1 MATRRFIAGTG
12 VWNLAANWDDGAG
25 GGGAV
30 PLVTDDV
37 LFDVGSPVCDINA
50 VAVAKTINFT
60 GYLAA
65 ITFSNNLAVS
75 GNVTFDDSATYV
87 AGGGSLIIAAAATI
101 TSDGVSLAVPLDL
114 GGGGGTFAIALADNW
129 TTTGGVSITG
139 SSSASRTLSGSNL
152 YVSGNLT
159 ISGIVGGAVGGS
171 ADIIIN
177 GSSTISSSIA
187 GIGAFAGTL
196 IINGAGAD
204 VVFSGVFNF
213 GGSAASSL
221 LTYTAAASVTTTGS
235 TLSIVGTATLAT
247 SGMDG
252 VGAIDK
258 WNNVIIGVAGATGF
272 TTTLNSALN
281 VGGDFTIRGA
291 TNAAHIING
300 AFNLNVSGSFT
311 ISGITTGSVSGTA
324 TIVLNG
330 TGTVTINNSGG
341 FYLPLR
347 IEAGAGVI
355 TFLSGTTSVFV
366 GNTFTW
372 VSGTVITTG
381 HTLSLGYDNQTIN
394 SGDVHW
400 NNVRIENV
408 TKTLIITGTLF
419 VDGIL
424 TLYTNTITRTI
435 STGTISVSGCVTL
448 PNLTT
453 GIITGTGTLNMT
465 GGTLSMNAGATT
477 GYLGLNTTIAGN
489 VTFSGT
495 INVGGGNDAT
505 GKGLTYA
512 SGTPVVTGS
521 NFKVVNGAYTITCNA
536 AGMVF
541 GTLTLNAP
549 TTFAGSYGFTCTE
562 MISSIAEGAATAGDI
577 VSGWDFTSGWTPFNV
592 TSLTQNS
599 FVSTGSP
606 GGVYKSVL
614 TLGRRYRL
622 VVTGTISIGDFSIQS
637 LSSAENYTGF
647 LTGAFS
653 KTVDI
658 VCSTNT
664 YIAIRAESSGATITI
679 TSFTIY
685 EIPVHTFQST
695 EEYIVTDSL
704 KLQGVSAAQPV
715 VLQAST
721 PATPAFIRC
730 AVPVASQLVNNVDLT
745 SYPAGVLTN
754 QAIDASHGRKIYNAN
769 GVLGTLSKNFT
780 LNSLWEI
787 G

>member
-30 PLVTDDV
+30 PLATDDV
-37 LFDVGSPVCDINA
+37 LFDVGSPACNIDVAA
-50 VAVAKTINFT
+50 VALTINFT

-65 ITFSNNLAVS
+65 ITFTNNLTVS
-75 GNVTFDDSATYV
+75 GNVTLEGSATYV
-87 AGGGSLIIAAAATI
+87 AGGGSLIINAAATI
-101 TSDGVSLAVPLDL
+101 TSDGVSFGVP
-114 GGGGGTFAIALADNW
+114 
-129 TTTGGVSITG
+129 VQ
-139 SSSASRTLSGSNL
+139 
-152 YVSGNLT
+152 
-159 ISGIVGGAVGGS
+159 
-171 ADIIIN
+171 
-177 GSSTISSSIA
+177 
-187 GIGAFAGTL
+187 
-196 IINGAGAD
+196 
-204 VVFSGVFNF
+204 
-213 GGSAASSL
+213 
-221 LTYTAAASVTTTGS
+221 
-235 TLSIVGTATLAT
+235 
-247 SGMDG
+247 
-252 VGAIDK
+252 
-258 WNNVIIGVAGATGF
+258 IGVAGAAGF
-272 TTTLNSALN
+272 TTTLAAH
-281 VGGDFTIRGA
+281 FTINSNLTINGSTSA
-291 TNAAHIING
+291 IHIING
-300 AFNLNVSGSFT
+300 AFNLNVSGNFT
-311 ISGITTGSVSGTA
+311 IQTITTGSVSGTT

-330 TGTVTINNSGG
+330 TGTVTSSTTTGFLSNNLTVASAGIVTFLNGGTLKYKTGVIRYIESGG
-341 FYLPLR
+341 
-347 IEAGAGVI
+347 
-355 TFLSGTTSVFV
+355 SVV
-366 GNTFTW
+366 
-372 VSGTVITTG
+372 TTG
-381 HTLSLGYDNQTIN
+381 HTLDISMDATTIN
-394 SGDVHW
+394 TDGMSWGNVKMSGTYT
-400 NNVRIENV
+400 I
-408 TKTLIITGTLF
+408 TLGSNLSLSELLTFLNGSGITTLTGFQINAGGCSFPNLITG
-419 VDGIL
+419 VV
-424 TLYTNTITRTI
+424 
-435 STGTISVSGCVTL
+435 TGTTVL
-448 PNLTT
+448 NLTE
-453 GIITGTGTLNMT
+453 GTF
-465 GGTLSMNAGATT
+465 SMNAGVTT
-477 GYLGLNTTIAGN
+477 GYLGLNITIADN

-577 VSGWDFTSGWTPFNV
+577 VSGWDFTSGWTPFNA

-622 VVTGTISIGDFSIQS
+622 VVTGTVSIGDFSIQS

-685 EIPVHTFQST
+685 EIPAHTFQST

-780 LNSLWEI
+780 LNSLWGHLVMTAAGQKVQI
-787 G
+787 TSASAGKIRIAQ

>member
-30 PLVTDDV
+30 PLATDDV
-37 LFDVGSPVCDINA
+37 LFDAGSPACNIDVAA
-50 VAVAKTINFT
+50 VALTINFT

-65 ITFSNNLAVS
+65 ITFTNNLTVS
-75 GNVTFDDSATYV
+75 GNVTLEGSATYV
-87 AGGGSLIIAAAATI
+87 AGAGSLIIAAASTI

-152 YVSGNLT
+152 YVSG
-159 ISGIVGGAVGGS
+159 
-171 ADIIIN
+171 
-177 GSSTISSSIA
+177 
-187 GIGAFAGTL
+187 
-196 IINGAGAD
+196 
-204 VVFSGVFNF
+204 
-213 GGSAASSL
+213 
-221 LTYTAAASVTTTGS
+221 
-235 TLSIVGTATLAT
+235 
-247 SGMDG
+247 
-252 VGAIDK
+252 
-258 WNNVIIGVAGATGF
+258 
-272 TTTLNSALN
+272 
-281 VGGDFTIRGA
+281 
-291 TNAAHIING
+291 
-300 AFNLNVSGSFT
+300 SFT

-341 FYLPLR
+341 FSLPLR

-435 STGTISVSGCVTL
+435 STGTISVSGGVTL

-465 GGTLSMNAGATT
+465 GGILSMNALVTT
-477 GYLGLNTTIAGN
+477 GYLGLNTIIAGN
-489 VTFSGT
+489 VTLSGT

-512 SGTPVVTGS
+512 SGTPVVAGS

-549 TTFAGSYGFTCTE
+549 VTFAGTYGFTCTE
-562 MISSIAEGAATAGDI
+562 MISSIAEGAATAGDRIAGWNFTNWTYKSGTTETATTFTTTSAADYLFNEWGSALTTGKRYRAHI
-577 VSGWDFTSGWTPFNV
+577 VGTTSVQSLNLRLADGAPNVYGTVLNGLGAFDATIDFTLSYTYLNQLGFIFSGNV
-592 TSLTQNS
+592 GAV
-599 FVSTGSP
+599 VSVTTF
-606 GGVYKSVL
+606 
-614 TLGRRYRL
+614 TL
-622 VVTGTISIGDFSIQS
+622 
-637 LSSAENYTGF
+637 
-647 LTGAFS
+647 
-653 KTVDI
+653 
-658 VCSTNT
+658 
-664 YIAIRAESSGATITI
+664 
-679 TSFTIY
+679 Y
-685 EIPVHTFQST
+685 EIPTITLASG

-780 LNSLWEI
+780 LNSLWGHLVMTAAGQKVQI
-787 G
+787 TSASAGKIRIAQ